1 MFVLSVHVMGVDA
14 GMETALSHGEN
25 QKIYCTS
32 ISAITLKHAG
42 LHTTHAGWKTESLP
56 SASTVETVKDLV

>member
-1 MFVLSVHVMGVDA
+1 MLSVHVMGVDT

-25 QKIYCTS
+25 QKIYCAS
-32 ISAITLKHAG
+32 ISAIILKHAG

-56 SASTVETVKDLV
+56 SASTMETLKDRV